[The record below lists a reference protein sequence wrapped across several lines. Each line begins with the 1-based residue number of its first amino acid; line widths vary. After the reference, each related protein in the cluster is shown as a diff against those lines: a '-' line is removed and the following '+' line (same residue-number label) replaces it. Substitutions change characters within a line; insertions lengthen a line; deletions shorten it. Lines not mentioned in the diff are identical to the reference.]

1 MELVSWLK
9 PINSNLVVSQQKL
22 FLELD
27 LLSYVLILKEDR
39 EEIEGVCV
47 RACVRVCVCVCVH
60 ARICVS
66 LLLTDSLKTCFLGSD
81 HAHCSRPGYLIVSKS
96 PEY

>member
-27 LLSYVLILKEDR
+27 LLSYVLILTEDR

-47 RACVRVCVCVCVH
+47 RACVRVCVCVCVR
-60 ARICVS
+60 ARTYLCVPFI
-66 LLLTDSLKTCFLGSD
+66 D
-81 HAHCSRPGYLIVSKS
+81 
-96 PEY
+96 

>member
-1 MELVSWLK
+1 M
-9 PINSNLVVSQQKL
+9 SQQKL

-47 RACVRVCVCVCVH
+47 RACVRVCVCVCVR
-60 ARICVS
+60 ARTYLCVPFIDWF
-66 LLLTDSLKTCFLGSD
+66 T
-81 HAHCSRPGYLIVSKS
+81 
-96 PEY
+96 